1 MIASKMIELVD
12 IFTVQGQMP
21 LAWRMRHQALSDL
34 TRQSR
39 HTGDVAMMEGKPSFR
54 GVPIEIGDVRN
65 ALGAE
70 LLARQA

>member
-1 MIASKMIELVD
+1 
-12 IFTVQGQMP
+12 
-21 LAWRMRHQALSDL
+21 MRHQALSVL

-39 HTGDVAMMEGKPSFR
+39 HTGDVAMMDGKPSFR

-70 LLARQA
+70 LLARQV